1 MIFSKQYLYKK
12 EDKLTYLTSYLQVHK
27 IYISTM
33 GYDSS
38 STKDNQEIVLKSP
51 RDSVSPERISSAS
64 SKSMR
69 RSSSGDFIVLES
81 PDLILN
87 SESRC
92 NLSSFRTYLECSGP
106 WKFLIS
112 NRRRV
117 LITTESKSC
126 KCYLN
131 TLL

>member
-1 MIFSKQYLYKK
+1 MI
-12 EDKLTYLTSYLQVHK
+12 TSSELQVHK
-27 IYISTM
+27 IQNSTM
-33 GYDSS
+33 GHDSS
-38 STKDNQEIVLKSP
+38 STKDSQEIVLKSP

-112 NRRRV
+112 NRRQD

>member
-1 MIFSKQYLYKK
+1 
-12 EDKLTYLTSYLQVHK
+12 
-27 IYISTM
+27 M
-33 GYDSS
+33 GHDSS
-38 STKDNQEIVLKSP
+38 STKDSQEIVLKSP

-112 NRRRV
+112 NRRQD